1 MKLRKKKGAFAGG
14 LFRHKAVSSRN
25 SRLQHPLGTIRLK
38 RKKILP
44 KLKSRSA
51 PRILFNWKGW
61 GEQVGR
67 EDALHHPKPED
78 SCSKKMVNNQWLARI
93 KEKSFNKKSWPH
105 YCEAVKGY
113 LEGYSLISGINVREW
128 MLLPTERTVSVV
140 ISVMN
145 EEATVM
151 NVLHQLQRMPLEEI
165 IVVVNGSGDS
175 TFQRVRKGSS
185 AIVVYYPEPLGYDV
199 GRAIGSK
206 LTGSDIVV
214 YVDGDMTIAAEQLIP
229 FIAAI
234 DRGADVAL
242 NHISPYL
249 RTFAHWDGVSMV
261 KQLINVSLGRPDLGA
276 DSLTAVPHALSRKA
290 LDTIGIEQLMVP
302 PKAQALAIAK
312 GLVVTAPWS
321 VDVITTNRV
330 NQHNKGANNSVSDM
344 IIGDHIEA
352 LHAVQQLGGERL
364 SFTDLIRKR
373 SYLV

>member
-1 MKLRKKKGAFAGG
+1 MKLRKSKGVFAESSMK
-14 LFRHKAVSSRN
+14 RKAVSSRN
-25 SRLQHPLGTIRLK
+25 GRLRSPLETLRPR
-38 RKKILP
+38 RKKSS
-44 KLKSRSA
+44 LKFALRSS
-51 PRILFNWKGW
+51 PRTPVNWKAW
-61 GEQVGR
+61 GEQAGR
-67 EDALHHPKPED
+67 EDALHDPKPED
-78 SCSKKMVNNQWLARI
+78 GNQKKLLNDLWVKRI
-93 KEKSFNKKSWPH
+93 KQKPFNDRAWKH
-105 YCEAVKGY
+105 YWEAVKGY
-113 LEGYSLISGINVREW
+113 LIGYSLVSGINVKDW

-175 TFQRVRKGSS
+175 TFQKVRKGSN
-185 AIVVYYPEPLGYDV
+185 AIVVHYPEPLGYDV

-206 LTGSDIVV
+206 LTGADIVV
-214 YVDGDMTIAAEQLIP
+214 YVDGDMTVAAEQLIP

-249 RTFAHWDGVSMV
+249 KTYAHWDGVS
-261 KQLINVSLGRPDLGA
+261 KLKKLINVSLCRPDLGA

-290 LDTIGIEQLMVP
+290 LDKIGIEQLMVP
-302 PKAQALAIAK
+302 PKAQALALAK

-330 NQHNKGANNSVSDM
+330 NQHNAGAHNSVSDM

-352 LHAVQQLGGERL
+352 LHAVQKLGGARL
-364 SFTDLIRKR
+364 SFPDLIRKR
-373 SYLV
+373 SYLA